1 MPALKIFL
9 FIPQHFSWQEVDNE
23 KVHNK
28 PTALTLVITRRLKG
42 ISVCLSVLHM
52 SSGPPWPALYCGQ
65 LTMPYSL
72 DLCVLTVFL
81 RSTFFKGR
89 KLVFLYLLWM
99 GYFLPICN
107 SLEMLFRNQDEEE
120 KNKSFFQ
127 PRISLKEEAWVKA
140 SHQGQEGNTISHLF
154 HPFMKQEVGEQ
165 GVIPNLA
172 SGQ

>member
-1 MPALKIFL
+1 
-9 FIPQHFSWQEVDNE
+9 
-23 KVHNK
+23 
-28 PTALTLVITRRLKG
+28 
-42 ISVCLSVLHM
+42 
-52 SSGPPWPALYCGQ
+52 
-65 LTMPYSL
+65 
-72 DLCVLTVFL
+72 
-81 RSTFFKGR
+81 
-89 KLVFLYLLWM
+89 M

-127 PRISLKEEAWVKA
+127 PRISLKEETWVKA

-154 HPFMKQEVGEQ
+154 HLFMKQEVGEQ